1 MKNVINKIK
10 TILSN
15 RFINAI
21 FFGAGG
27 AVISKGLFLLFNIVV
42 ARILKEKQY
51 GMYSIINNT
60 VQTFTVFA
68 GAGLGVTLSRYV
80 ALYREKNK
88 RLAGIS
94 IKTLLVFNIILSLII
109 SLVMFIFSDAISD
122 LLSKEVNISFYLK
135 ITSFTLFFTSVAL
148 ILQSILQGFEKYKS
162 VAIILTITN
171 FITLVLGI
179 FLSKYYS
186 IIGTIISLLILQLIL
201 CILFSSIIHKILKE
215 KNIPLKFEMNTIM
228 KDAIKN
234 VALPA
239 FLASIFVVPVLWMT
253 NFYFTKVNGYESF
266 AAFSVCL
273 QWFTILNYIPQQ
285 FGQVRPILTQLYD
298 DGDKAQL
305 KKVIKKLII
314 ISVLFSFV
322 VALILMLGSGLLLK
336 FYGKFYSSYRVAFIV
351 ILVASIFFSIQSQCG
366 STFQAIG
373 KVWISFFLNVLW
385 ALIFCLSFFCTINFG
400 VFGYCLT
407 YLISYSIYGIVSC
420 IILYKYVK

>member
-1 MKNVINKIK
+1 MMNKIK

-27 AVISKGLFLLFNIVV
+27 AVISKGLFLLFNIIV
-42 ARILKEKQY
+42 ARILNEKQY
-51 GMYSIINNT
+51 GIYSIINNT

-88 RLAGIS
+88 NLAGIS
-94 IKTLLVFNIILSLII
+94 IKTLLVFNIILSLIM
-109 SLVMFIFSDAISD
+109 SLIMFIFSNAISN
-122 LLSKEVNISFYLK
+122 LLSEEVNISFYLK

-148 ILQSILQGFEKYKS
+148 ILQSILQGFEKYKN
-162 VAIILTITN
+162 VAVTLTITN
-171 FITLVLGI
+171 FVTLILGI
-179 FLSKYYS
+179 ILSKYCG
-186 IIGTIISLLILQLIL
+186 IIGTIVSLCILQLML
-201 CILFSSIIHKILKE
+201 CILFTITIYKIIKE
-215 KNIPLKFEMNTIM
+215 KRIPLKFEINDVM

-239 FLASIFVVPVLWMT
+239 FLASIFVIPVLWIT

-298 DGDKAQL
+298 DGNKIQM
-305 KKVIKKLII
+305 KKVVKKLIY
-314 ISVLFSFV
+314 ISFIF
-322 VALILMLGSGLLLK
+322 AFIAAIILMIGSGLLLK
-336 FYGKFYSSYRVAFIV
+336 FYGKFYSEYRLPFII
-351 ILVASIFFSIQSQCG
+351 ILIASIFFSLQSQCG
-366 STFQAIG
+366 SVFQAIG
-373 KVWISFFLNVLW
+373 KVWISFILNVIW
-385 ALIFCLSFFCTINFG
+385 ALVFCISFFMTVNLG
-400 VFGYCLT
+400 VLGYCLT
-407 YLISYSIYGIVSC
+407 YLISYIIYSIVSS
-420 IILYKYVK
+420 IILYKYIK